1 MDQNPPPPPPPSA
14 PPPPSYG
21 PSGAGARPG
30 VVTAAAVL
38 LFIAGGFSLLGALI
52 LFTATA
58 VAAGF
63 VLLAIVLAGVG
74 AIEIYAG
81 VQVLNLKERG
91 RILGIVLA
99 SIGLVLQL
107 LSIGR
112 ATGSSIIGICIDAFI
127 IWALV
132 TNAQYFTP

>member
-1 MDQNPPPPPPPSA
+1 MAANPPPPPPPSA
-14 PPPPSYG
+14 PLPPSYG
-21 PSGAGARPG
+21 PSGAGTRPG

-38 LFIAGGFSLLGALI
+38 LFIAGGFALLGALI
-52 LFTATA
+52 LFTASS
-58 VAAGF
+58 VAAF
-63 VLLAIVLAGVG
+63 LILVAIVLAAVG

-81 VQVLNLKERG
+81 MQVLNLKERG

-99 SIGLVLQL
+99 SIALVLQL

-112 ATGSSIIGICIDAFI
+112 TTGSSIVGICIDAFI

-132 TNAQYFTP
+132 SNAQHFTP